1 MNVYSHLLGYQE
13 SELIDK
19 SLKLIWAD
27 EALDIENLTQTSVV
41 KNSEVTYLTKEG
53 KKIPIAFSSSTL
65 QNEHGEIEGLVCLGR
80 DISQK
85 EQTEKA
91 LRESEEQYALPAY
104 LTN

>member
-65 QNEHGEIEGLVCLGR
+65 QNERGEIEGLVCLGR